1 MASSTENRWLKYCFQ
16 WNRHLLWRDA
26 ELVFELSDK
35 FGLPSVAGH
44 VKLSC
49 SNGTERSNFTLSC

>member
-1 MASSTENRWLKYCFQ
+1 MFLLQIRDGILYRKSLVKILLPMEP
-16 WNRHLLWRDA
+16 HLLWRDA

-49 SNGTERSNFTLSC
+49 SNGTEL